1 MTEVGMSLFEHSLAF
16 SESETMISHALGVGL
31 FSSSKPASSNATASA
46 AAAKTMTIPASGT
59 LLAISDAT
67 RSLTGPHLMDRI
79 NVPVEVLLVALLSC
93 CNALTSNI
101 ISVFGKQKSLRLINT
116 GFWAVAFMSAFTWG
130 FFSQSIM
137 VRVSSE
143 GGSEDMRAVSGL
155 LHFPTVAIIGFL
167 PHIII
172 ILGMVVCAAIYVI
185 ALTIT
190 ALSLNTNGAL
200 RQPTGFIDRLK
211 IAHDNLQVALQIGG
225 INFRWNEDFYTA
237 LLRIGFALLTAA
249 SEAVFLN
256 EGRSVEMR
264 QFTWLEEDR
273 LDEIEA
279 ERAAEKVIDNS
290 YFQIAE
296 DYGIPDQIPGS
307 SISGGKWQSGYAR
320 ERKLDSDKTS
330 KDKSNSTVYP
340 NPRAGGVGALQRT
353 TRFFLLFIYLRGI
366 LYLIGGYLSFGAGV
380 FLDRIGITARPTWL
394 RAVVGRSLKK
404 ARKEQSRAGDKTT
417 RPESWFT
424 SDSGPSPNLNVDI
437 EIEVRR
443 RLALQYTGM
452 ELEEKV
458 DQSMYDWWKGD
469 RWYGTKDGSGDYS
482 PALADEFDTTSMMS
496 MSSAVSVTTDD
507 HDWESENEG
516 QRTPTR
522 SSPAPSAHSSHDI
535 RHNLRSRS
543 PTPFDTTLD
552 PATLARLL
560 NPQDRAARDEAR
572 MLAAHLSSADSNSG
586 IMTRS
591 RYRRDLETERA
602 RVLLA
607 GRRGGLTKDVP
618 LFAFSSS
625 HGAQSENRPLTP
637 AEEAEILESLIL
649 SRRKGRS
656 QIHTTHPS
664 SDATHPDHT
673 HIPSTAPS
681 PTPSTGDP
689 PISASI
695 PPDPSHPAPTNN
707 DPTSQIQNPS
717 DFSTPPCVV
726 CQSSPRTIIAWPCR
740 CLCLCEDCRVNLALN
755 NFANCVTCRRNVGG
769 FVRLWV
775 P

>member
-1 MTEVGMSLFEHSLAF
+1 
-16 SESETMISHALGVGL
+16 
-31 FSSSKPASSNATASA
+31 
-46 AAAKTMTIPASGT
+46 
-59 LLAISDAT
+59 
-67 RSLTGPHLMDRI
+67 
-79 NVPVEVLLVALLSC
+79 
-93 CNALTSNI
+93 
-101 ISVFGKQKSLRLINT
+101 
-116 GFWAVAFMSAFTWG
+116 MSAFTWG

-172 ILGMVVCAAIYVI
+172 ILGMAVCAAIYVI

-190 ALSLNTNGAL
+190 ALSLNTNSAL
-200 RQPTGFIDRLK
+200 RRPTGFFDRLK
-211 IAHDNLQVALQIGG
+211 IAHDNLQVALQIDG
-225 INFRWNEDFYTA
+225 IQFRWNEDFYTA
-237 LLRIGFALLTAA
+237 LLRVGFALLTAA

-279 ERAAEKVIDNS
+279 ERAAEKVVDNS

-296 DYGIPDQIPGS
+296 DYGIPNQNPGS
-307 SISGGKWQSGYAR
+307 STSGGKWQSGYAK
-320 ERKLDSDKTS
+320 ERKLDSDKNS
-330 KDKSNSTVYP
+330 KDKSHSTVYP
-340 NPRAGGVGALQRT
+340 NPRGGGVGALQRT

-366 LYLIGGYLSFGAGV
+366 LFLIGGYLSFGVGLL
-380 FLDRIGITARPTWL
+380 LDRIGITGRPAWL
-394 RAVVGRSLKK
+394 RAVVGRSMKN
-404 ARKEQSRAGDKTT
+404 ARKEQSQAGAKTT
-417 RPESWFT
+417 RSESWFKSG
-424 SDSGPSPNLNVDI
+424 SDAPSILDVDI
-437 EIEVRR
+437 ELEVRR
-443 RLALQYTGM
+443 RLASQYTGTK
-452 ELEEKV
+452 LEEKI

-482 PALADEFDTTSMMS
+482 PAQADEFDTTSVMS
-496 MSSAVSVTTDD
+496 VSSAVSFTTDD
-507 HDWESENEG
+507 RDWESEDEG

-522 SSPAPSAHSSHDI
+522 SSPAPSTHSSHDI
-535 RHNLRSRS
+535 RHNPRSRS
-543 PTPFDTTLD
+543 ATPMDTTLD

-572 MLAAHLSSADSNSG
+572 MLAAHLSSTDSNSG

-607 GRRGGLTKDVP
+607 GRRSGLPKDVP
-618 LFAFSSS
+618 FLGFSSPA
-625 HGAQSENRPLTP
+625 GAQSENRPLTP

-649 SRRKGRS
+649 SRRNRRT
-656 QIHTTHPS
+656 QTHPTHPS
-664 SDATHPDHT
+664 SDTPYPDPNP
-673 HIPSTAPS
+673 PSQPPLPNPLSDPS
-681 PTPSTGDP
+681 IGT
-689 PISASI
+689 SI
-695 PPDPSHPAPTNN
+695 PPQPSSTTAPDPNS
-707 DPTSQIQNPS
+707 
-717 DFSTPPCVV
+717 FSTPPCVV